1 MGSITEVL
9 RKLLE
14 DAKNTEELDV
24 FEKPIIQE
32 LLDDRDGS
40 KQRGL

>member
-1 MGSITEVL
+1 MGSITEAVK
-9 RKLLE
+9 KLFE
-14 DAKNTEELDV
+14 DTENTDELDV